1 MRCHNFF
8 SLFLTK
14 NTIFNDKIH
23 HIKQICQEM
32 TYGLCLQLRKINTPS
47 GKLRDWS
54 FKQECICPKV
64 ALVKCI
70 ESFQV
75 SFLT

>member
-1 MRCHNFF
+1 
-8 SLFLTK
+8 
-14 NTIFNDKIH
+14 
-23 HIKQICQEM
+23 M

-47 GKLRDWS
+47 DKLRDWS

-75 SFLT
+75 SFLTS